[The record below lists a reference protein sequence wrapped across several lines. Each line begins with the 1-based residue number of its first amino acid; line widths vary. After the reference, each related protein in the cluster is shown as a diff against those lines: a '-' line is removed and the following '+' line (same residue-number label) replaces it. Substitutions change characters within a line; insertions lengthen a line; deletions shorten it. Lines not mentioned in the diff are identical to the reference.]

1 MRQGPD
7 LDIVRL
13 VFECKS
19 LIWPRELVPN
29 HIREHQRVEPW
40 PALESAFDQK
50 LTEDLSPPPES
61 HKIAREI
68 IWGVNRRMIL
78 DGKIDLD
85 VPVEKAWD
93 FLIDINKFSTCLPG
107 IDSVTQIDD
116 KTFDGIISATVGPIS
131 GKFNFRSTIVE
142 SNAPVQMVVKTVG
155 TDTVTK
161 STVNADMTVDLRRVS
176 DAKSEMDYKA
186 DVKIKG
192 RLGILGDMV
201 LRATATLI
209 LQEFTKRLHK
219 GLGEPA

>member
-1 MRQGPD
+1 
-7 LDIVRL
+7 
-13 VFECKS
+13 
-19 LIWPRELVPN
+19 
-29 HIREHQRVEPW
+29 
-40 PALESAFDQK
+40 
-50 LTEDLSPPPES
+50 
-61 HKIAREI
+61 
-68 IWGVNRRMIL
+68 MIL
-78 DGKIDLD
+78 DGKIDLE

-107 IDSVTQIDD
+107 IDEVKQIDD

-142 SNAPVQMVVKTVG
+142 SRPPEQMVVRTEG

-161 STVNADMTVDLRRVS
+161 SMVNADMTVDLYALS
-176 DAKSEMDYKA
+176 DTKSQMDYKA

-209 LQEFTKRLHK
+209 LQEFTKRLHQ
-219 GLGEPA
+219 GLGGQG